1 MKLRSLTIALAALLA
16 IGGAQAQ
23 LVTLVEAIELS
34 PDNMILPG
42 SQNGMVSFRPCAGEC
57 EEEHR
62 RARLTADTRFYV
74 EGRAVDFP
82 DFLNSYA
89 SIRLSRDGYALISV
103 KTKTRT
109 VESIR
114 IQG

>member
-1 MKLRSLTIALAALLA
+1 MKIRSFTIALAALLA
-16 IGGAQAQ
+16 LGGAHAQ

-57 EEEHR
+57 DQEHR
-62 RARLTADTRFYV
+62 RARLTQETRFYV
-74 EGRAVDFP
+74 DERAVKYP
-82 DFLNSYA
+82 DFLTRYA
-89 SIRLSRDGYALISV
+89 TIRLSKDGYALISV
-103 KTKTRT
+103 DTKAGT
-109 VESIR
+109 VASIR